1 MPGYYSVYN
10 DEFLMHHGVM
20 GMKWGVRRYQ
30 NPDGTLTEAGRKRY
44 DKMSDKKLTKTFHKQ
59 IRNARQK
66 EHGVSNR
73 FMFTKAFGKKNVE
86 EAFKKQSAMR
96 EKALSDPDSK
106 KAISKMKELEK
117 QYGSD
122 NWWPDH
128 AVKEYNQAQSVL
140 AKKTDDLGYA
150 KRVAEIGKGFSE
162 KFVNGIGKEISIAKL
177 KDVGYDEETAK
188 KYAERLAKSNISL
201 AWA

>member
-1 MPGYYSVYN
+1 MGYYSVYN
-10 DEFLMHHGVM
+10 DECLMHHGIL

-30 NPDGTLTEAGRKRY
+30 NPDGSLTEAGRKRY
-44 DKMSDKKLTKTFHKQ
+44 DKMSDEKLTKTFHKQ
-59 IRNARQK
+59 IRKARQK
-66 EHGVSNR
+66 EHGASNR
-73 FMFTKAFGKKNVE
+73 FIFTKTFGEKNAE
-86 EAFKKQSAMR
+86 EAFKKRSIMR
-96 EKALSDPDSK
+96 EKALSEPDSK

-128 AVKEYNQAQSVL
+128 AVKEYDDAQAVL

-150 KRVAEIGKGFSE
+150 KRVMEIGKGFSE